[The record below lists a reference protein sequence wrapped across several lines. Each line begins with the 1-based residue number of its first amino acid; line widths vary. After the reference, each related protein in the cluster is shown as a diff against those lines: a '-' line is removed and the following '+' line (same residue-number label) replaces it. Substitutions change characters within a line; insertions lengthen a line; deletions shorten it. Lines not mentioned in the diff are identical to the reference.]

1 MPKLTDTQLIILAA
15 AAKRDDGSILPLP
28 KKLKLEAEAAAGIF
42 NTLIKRKLAAE
53 RPATASGVSW
63 RETSDGQHVTLAITE
78 AGLRAIG
85 VDSPGEAVSRSPGG
99 TKKLHNRGS
108 SLKSSK
114 PRKSPS
120 AAKARQKGRASGNR
134 IRAGTKQAGLI
145 EILRRP
151 LGATIQDL
159 AIATGWQVHSVRGVI
174 SGVLKKKL
182 GMTVVSEKNESGER
196 RYRLAE

>member
-1 MPKLTDTQLIILAA
+1 MPRLTDTQLIILAA
-15 AAKRDDGSILPLP
+15 AAKREDHCILPLP
-28 KKLKLEAEAAAGIF
+28 RKVKLEAEAAADIF
-42 NTLIKRKLAAE
+42 KMLIKRKLAAE
-53 RPATASGVSW
+53 RPATVSDISW
-63 RETSDGQHVTLAITE
+63 RETSDGQRVTLAITE
-78 AGLRAIG
+78 AGLRALG
-85 VDSPGEAVSRSPGG
+85 VGSPGEAVSRSPGS
-99 TKKLHNRGS
+99 TKKLRNRGR
-108 SLKSSK
+108 SLKTSK

-120 AAKARQKGRASGNR
+120 AAKARQKAHAGGNR

-151 LGATIQDL
+151 MGATIQDL

>member
-1 MPKLTDTQLIILAA
+1 MI
-15 AAKRDDGSILPLP
+15 
-28 KKLKLEAEAAAGIF
+28 
-42 NTLIKRKLAAE
+42 
-53 RPATASGVSW
+53 ASY
-63 RETSDGQHVTLAITE
+63 
-78 AGLRAIG
+78 
-85 VDSPGEAVSRSPGG
+85 P
-99 TKKLHNRGS
+99 N
-108 SLKSSK
+108 
-114 PRKSPS
+114 PS

-151 LGATIQDL
+151 MGATIQDL

>member
-1 MPKLTDTQLIILAA
+1 M
-15 AAKRDDGSILPLP
+15 
-28 KKLKLEAEAAAGIF
+28 
-42 NTLIKRKLAAE
+42 
-53 RPATASGVSW
+53 
-63 RETSDGQHVTLAITE
+63 TLAITE

-85 VDSPGEAVSRSPGG
+85 VDSPGEVVSRSPGG
-99 TKKLHNRGS
+99 TKKLPNRGS
-108 SLKSSK
+108 KSSK
-114 PRKSPS
+114 SRKSLS

-151 LGATIQDL
+151 MGATIQDL
-159 AIATGWQVHSVRGVI
+159 AKATGWQVHSVRGVI

-196 RYRLAE
+196 HYRLAE